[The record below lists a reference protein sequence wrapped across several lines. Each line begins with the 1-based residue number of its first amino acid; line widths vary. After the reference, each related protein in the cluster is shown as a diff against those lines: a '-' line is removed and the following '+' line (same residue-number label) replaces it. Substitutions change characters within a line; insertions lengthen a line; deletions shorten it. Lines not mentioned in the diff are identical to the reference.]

1 MPITGTPMMLSPP
14 NGTPATVKLER
25 EQSLDCNLTP
35 FADGLDLERKGE
47 KGGIEQQ
54 LVHAASIKALR
65 THPNVASSMGA
76 VDTALLF
83 PGTSLSKPTPEQVD
97 ENLEL
102 LHTVLHKLARF
113 DVEKC
118 FVEPVTEQQAP
129 GYFKVCTRG
138 VRNFRSCCFTSPR
151 HVRHRSSSTQCACA

>member
-1 MPITGTPMMLSPP
+1 MMLSPA
-14 NGTPATVKLER
+14 NGTVKR
-25 EQSLDCNLTP
+25 EQSLDCHGTP
-35 FADGLDLERKGE
+35 FADDLALERKGE

-65 THPNVASSMGA
+65 THPTASSMGA

-83 PGTSLSKPTPEQVD
+83 PGASLAKPTQEQVD

-102 LHTVLHKLARF
+102 LHTVLHKLARL

-129 GYFKVCTRG
+129 GYFKVCVWLVAAQDHTPP
-138 VRNFRSCCFTSPR
+138 C
-151 HVRHRSSSTQCACA
+151 RSSSSPCACA

>member
-1 MPITGTPMMLSPP
+1 MPISAMMASPP
-14 NGTPATVKLER
+14 NPSPATAKLDR
-25 EQSLDCNLTP
+25 EQSLDCHGTP
-35 FADGLDLERKGE
+35 FADDPALERKNV
-47 KGGIEQQ
+47 GIEQQQ

-83 PGTSLSKPTPEQVD
+83 PAASLAKPTPEQVD

-102 LHTVLHKLARF
+102 LHTVLHKLARL

-129 GYFKVCTRG
+129 GYFKVC
-138 VRNFRSCCFTSPR
+138 V
-151 HVRHRSSSTQCACA
+151 